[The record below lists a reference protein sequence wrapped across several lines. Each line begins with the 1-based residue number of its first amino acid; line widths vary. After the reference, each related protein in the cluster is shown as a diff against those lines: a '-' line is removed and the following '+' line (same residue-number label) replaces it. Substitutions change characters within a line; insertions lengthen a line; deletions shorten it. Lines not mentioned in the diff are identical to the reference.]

1 MVRTQLYL
9 PDSKY
14 EYIKKTAEKQNMSF
28 AAYMRIL
35 VDKDEVS
42 KKKKMSIQ
50 EKYPFIGM
58 FKWGKNAAD
67 NDKIDEFLLDEYER

>member
-9 PDSKY
+9 LDKKY
-14 EYIKKTAEKQNMSF
+14 QYVKKSAEKQNISF

-35 VDKDEVS
+35 IDKDEAS
-42 KKKKMSIQ
+42 KKKKMTIQ

-58 FKWGKNAAD
+58 FKWGKHAAD
-67 NDKIDEFLLDEYER
+67 NDKIDEFLLNEYGR

>member
-1 MVRTQLYL
+1 MIRTQLYL

-14 EYIKKTAEKQNMSF
+14 EYVKKTAEKQNMSF

-58 FKWGKNAAD
+58 FKGGKNDAD
-67 NDKIDEFLLDEYER
+67 NDAIDEFLLDQYGK